1 MQTLQRK
8 KFVLYHTPEF
18 IGGEKVQLVVGM
30 EFMEGGFTPQQISD
44 IIDMKPTDTLT
55 IDSLM
60 IWRVK

>member
-1 MQTLQRK
+1 MQTLEKK

-18 IGGEKVQLVVGM
+18 MGGEKVQLVEGM
-30 EFMEGGFTPQQISD
+30 GFLEGGFRPQQISD
-44 IIDMKPTDTLT
+44 IIAMEPTDTLT

>member
-1 MQTLQRK
+1 MQTLEKK

-18 IGGEKVQLVVGM
+18 VGGEKVQLVVGM
-30 EFMEGGFTPQQISD
+30 EFLEGGFRPQQISD
-44 IIDMKPTDTLT
+44 ITDMKPTDTLT